1 MSDKGFMYLS
11 NYYFFRQGK
20 PNEAKM
26 YLFKNKFLNCCGEEH
41 KLIYTEISFGC
52 EAAAMIAILNL

>member
-41 KLIYTEISFGC
+41 KLIYTV
-52 EAAAMIAILNL
+52 N